1 MKIQWTKS
9 SDRMVVG
16 TVGDVECFHLIKEGN
31 PPEFGHR
38 EFDRKFLAPIQ
49 AEAADRI
56 EAIET
61 EVAGLRQTLSSLL
74 EDKRTI
80 DLDEL
85 DSYDRARVMV
95 ELPA

>member
-1 MKIQWTKS
+1 
-9 SDRMVVG
+9 
-16 TVGDVECFHLIKEGN
+16 
-31 PPEFGHR
+31 
-38 EFDRKFLAPIQ
+38 LAPIQ